1 MWGRSVAV
9 GAIVAAVLVVPATST
24 SAVRHLP
31 QFNSPDRTI
40 WCADRSKA
48 EFNGGPAATGCFATL
63 SPFALTFP
71 EPTTVAET
79 HLSSEYAGWFSTSGK
94 VGTCTAA
101 PPFDASHHCVLSFVT
116 SAPVLAFGE
125 TAEIEGVRCASAP
138 DGVTCTKVAG
148 AGAGKGFRIN
158 AHEVV
163 RVGSASSGSSPAPTF
178 NRTAVVRTVS
188 GTVLVKTP
196 GSMSFTPLG
205 AVTSVP
211 MGTTIDTT
219 NGTVAL
225 TTASDSAGHTQS
237 GQFYSGI
244 FRLTQTR
251 AVSRVRSGRRVG
263 LTVLTLAG
271 GVPSGCGAATA
282 TRAHRATSPSARRLW
297 GNAHGN
303 FRTSGRY
310 ASATVRGTQWLTEDT
325 CQGTLVKVARGVVA
339 VEELRTHRTTLVRAG
354 HSVLTGAKP
363 PGATLGAAF
372 AGTWEQHESTLVIT
386 KTGHGRI
393 TYADLARCPSCSF
406 GSAPRGTLKFVLT
419 SVTTGRGTGHV
430 TATSDPKVYTKGES
444 VRIRLAAASPGEF
457 LVLSIGRKLVTNFC
471 NRTSAGQC
479 GA

>member
-1 MWGRSVAV
+1 MSRW
-9 GAIVAAVLVVPATST
+9 LVVIAGVALVALLAVPVT
-24 SAVRHLP
+24 SASATRHMHE
-31 QFNSPDRTI
+31 FNSPDRTI
-40 WCADRSKA
+40 WCVGPSAPRLWASATEGHAVGGA
-48 EFNGGPAATGCFATL
+48 ESGCFATL
-63 SPFALTFP
+63 TPLA
-71 EPTTVAET
+71 TTT
-79 HLSSEYAGWFSTSGK
+79 EYAGFFTGTGEL
-94 VGTCTAA
+94 GTCAAA
-101 PPFDASHHCVLSFVT
+101 PPFYASHHGCMLNFVT
-116 SAPVLAFGE
+116 SAPVLALGE
-125 TAEIEGVRCASAP
+125 TNEIEGFRCASAS

-205 AVTSVP
+205 ALTSVP

-251 AVSRVRSGRRVG
+251 AASRVRSGRRVG

-363 PGATLGAAF
+363 PAATGAINKDEAI
-372 AGTWEQHESTLVIT
+372 Q
-386 KTGHGRI
+386 
-393 TYADLARCPSCSF
+393 
-406 GSAPRGTLKFVLT
+406 
-419 SVTTGRGTGHV
+419 
-430 TATSDPKVYTKGES
+430 
-444 VRIRLAAASPGEF
+444 
-457 LVLSIGRKLVTNFC
+457 IG
-471 NRTSAGQC
+471 
-479 GA
+479 

>member
-1 MWGRSVAV
+1 MWGRSAAV
-9 GAIVAAVLVVPATST
+9 GAVVAAVLGVPVTSA
-24 SAVRHLP
+24 SAVRHLR

-40 WCADRSKA
+40 WCGDRSEA
-48 EFNGGPAATGCFATL
+48 EGLGGFAAPGCFATVTPL
-63 SPFALTFP
+63 LG
-71 EPTTVAET
+71 TTT
-79 HLSSEYAGWFSTSGK
+79 EYASFFTSTGK
-94 VGTCTAA
+94 LQRCAVA
-101 PPFDASHHCVLSFVT
+101 PPFNASHHCFLGFVT

-125 TAEIEGVRCASAP
+125 TNEIEGLRCASAS

-196 GSMSFTPLG
+196 SSMSFTPLG
-205 AVTSVP
+205 ALTSVP

-251 AVSRVRSGRRVG
+251 AASRVRSGRRVG

-271 GVPSGCGAATA
+271 AVPSGCGAATA

-303 FRTSGRY
+303 FRTRGRY

-363 PGATLGAAF
+363 PGATGAIYFLPGFLNAVNAGSERAVEPPLLFLF
-372 AGTWEQHESTLVIT
+372 ADGSWVLEGLKWTGWGTPVAHATGISSASNGIPNQAEGTRI
-386 KTGHGRI
+386 KTPAEAMLSNPGPFFGHRI
-393 TYADLARCPSCSF
+393 YRCIQVFVQPPANF
-406 GSAPRGTLKFVLT
+406 GGKRCLKR
-419 SVTTGRGTGHV
+419 TG
-430 TATSDPKVYTKGES
+430 SLYLYE
-444 VRIRLAAASPGEF
+444 
-457 LVLSIGRKLVTNFC
+457 
-471 NRTSAGQC
+471 
-479 GA
+479 

>member
-1 MWGRSVAV
+1 MWGRSAAV
-9 GAIVAAVLVVPATST
+9 GAIVAAVLVVPATSA
-24 SAVRHLP
+24 SAVRHLRE
-31 QFNSPDRTI
+31 FNSPDRTI
-40 WCADRSKA
+40 FCFL
-48 EFNGGPAATGCFATL
+48 EGCEATL
-63 SPFALTFP
+63 TGPLTNP
-71 EPTTVAET
+71 
-79 HLSSEYAGWFSTSGK
+79 SSQYTAFFTSTGK
-94 VGTCTAA
+94 LQTCAAA
-101 PPFDASHHCVLSFVT
+101 PPFSVSHPGCIMHFFG
-116 SAPVLAFGE
+116 APVLAFGE
-125 TAEIEGVRCASAP
+125 TNEIEGVRCASAP

-354 HSVLTGAKP
+354 HSFLSSST
-363 PGATLGAAF
+363 AAHSRGQQTIYLF
-372 AGTWEQHESTLVIT
+372 AFPFELINQRNPLVIEPSEFPFAEDGAWLLEGLRW
-386 KTGHGRI
+386 TGWDSRI
-393 TYADLARCPSCSF
+393 ARATGISKVRVEVGEYIKMPAALALS
-406 GSAPRGTLKFVLT
+406 
-419 SVTTGRGTGHV
+419 
-430 TATSDPKVYTKGES
+430 
-444 VRIRLAAASPGEF
+444 SPGLF
-457 LVLSIGRKLVTNFC
+457 KGHDVYRCFTVTVPAEPSHNEHRCIKRLGSSYGF
-471 NRTSAGQC
+471 G
-479 GA
+479 